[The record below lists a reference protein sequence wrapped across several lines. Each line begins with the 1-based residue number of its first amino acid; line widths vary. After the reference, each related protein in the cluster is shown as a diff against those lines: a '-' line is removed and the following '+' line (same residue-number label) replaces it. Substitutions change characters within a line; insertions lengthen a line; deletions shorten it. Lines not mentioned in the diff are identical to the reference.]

1 MDQHAVTTQTT
12 ACTQLLASVVGL
24 AISDA
29 CTKPTRKMFRRK
41 DGPPRYVTEP
51 TDAAI
56 DALVFLMGNAEHVI
70 NVLGMDGDRFKQ
82 KLVDQMFERGDASD
96 EPNYFTSHIEEKK
109 RYNFRH
115 NYTWLLNNPQRRL
128 TLNLEDDDETDRHAE
143 LDDGVRR
150 TSPGLDSGEQLQTD
164 GPEAVRRAEETLYSV
179 SSGEEPLYIG
189 RSLHSN
195 QGESHGCDGDM
206 EQRAQQLG

>member
-1 MDQHAVTTQTT
+1 MDQHDVTTQTT
-12 ACTQLLASVVGL
+12 ACTQLLASIVGL

-56 DALVFLMGNAEHVI
+56 DALVFLMGNAKHFIEAI
-70 NVLGMDGDRFKQ
+70 GMDGDRFKQ

-115 NYTWLLNNPQRRL
+115 NYTWLINNPQRRL

-143 LDDGVRR
+143 LDDGLRC
-150 TSPGLDSGEQLQTD
+150 TSPGLDPGNELQTD
-164 GPEAVRRAEETLYSV
+164 GPEAVRRAQEAVHSV
-179 SSGEEPLYIG
+179 SAGAEPVYIG
-189 RSLHSN
+189 WSLHPN
-195 QGESHGCDGDM
+195 QGESYRCDGDM